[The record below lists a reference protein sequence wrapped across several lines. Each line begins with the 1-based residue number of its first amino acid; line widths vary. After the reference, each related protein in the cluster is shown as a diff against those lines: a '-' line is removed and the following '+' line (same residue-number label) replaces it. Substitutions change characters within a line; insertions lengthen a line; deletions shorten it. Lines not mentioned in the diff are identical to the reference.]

1 MRLRLVC
8 AIAVMLPSAIEAMA
22 RMISMPDQCCTS
34 GCSPS
39 TRMRATNAKAASLGA
54 EPISMVIAVGAPWYT
69 SGTHMWNGT
78 TPSLNARPET
88 TNTRPNT
95 SRSLSAAPDLIA
107 SDTAPSSSEPV
118 APYSMDMPYSSRP
131 EASAPRMKYFIA
143 ASVATAESR
152 CNATIAYRLSDST
165 SRPRYRVRKWL
176 AEIITIMP
184 SVANSASTMNSPLN
198 RPRTVR
204 YSLEYTSI
212 IDTAR

>member
-1 MRLRLVC
+1 
-8 AIAVMLPSAIEAMA
+8 
-22 RMISMPDQCCTS
+22 MPDQCCTS

-39 TRMRATNAKAASLGA
+39 TRMRTTKAKAASFGA

-78 TPSLNARPET
+78 TPSLNARPDT
-88 TNTRPNT
+88 TNTRPNI
-95 SRSLSAAPDLIA
+95 SRLLFALPDLIA
-107 SDTAPSSSEPV
+107 FATAPNSSEPV

-152 CNATIAYRLSDST
+152 CKATIAYRLREST
-165 SRPRYRVRKWL
+165 SRPRYRVRKWF

-184 SVANSASTMNSPLN
+184 SMANRASTMNSPLN

-204 YSLEYTSI
+204 YWREYTSI
-212 IDTAR
+212 IATAR